1 MMPLYWCIIPDDI
14 TQCNLQT
21 AAKKSRYTCA
31 GIATEYYYKVTV
43 YKHEGGPVAAVGKGY
58 AKVESMASVAM
69 RK

>member
-1 MMPLYWCIIPDDI
+1 VYDPYLYDTVQPADGS
-14 TQCNLQT
+14 
-21 AAKKSRYTCA
+21 KKLRYTCA

-43 YKHEGGPVAAVGKGY
+43 YKHEGWPVAAVGKGY